1 MGGGSYK
8 DDQHLTAAFPGAG
21 TCLGQPVAPSSAR
34 LPIVAEPLSRPPQPS
49 YMPLAESLMDY
60 SSSFQDVG
68 MSPVNHPQLCSPGFH
83 LGETQSLTG
92 AHTSGQMTMH

>member
-8 DDQHLTAAFPGAG
+8 DDQHLTAVFPGAG

-34 LPIVAEPLSRPPQPS
+34 LPIVADPLGRSS
-49 YMPLAESLMDY
+49 MPLAESLMDY
-60 SSSFQDVG
+60 SSSFHDVG
-68 MSPVNHPQLCSPGFH
+68 MSPFNHHQLCSPGVH

-92 AHTSGQMTMH
+92 AHTSGGMPR